1 MRGKSQHSLEQN
13 VALTREGSA
22 RDRRAVESTAELQWT
37 VLQSASLG
45 IRASW
50 VSSDSR
56 SHSLTG
62 HLRTTVVEMR
72 SSSGPVP
79 ALSKGAL
86 SQKSQVRIARSTS
99 CPRGHLD
106 KAAERSPCPKAKAK
120 RHEDVEGSRSRWP
133 RVWLASRGCRVHA
146 SQCQCRWQT
155 VAGSSASEP
164 RSQARARPLAGR

>member
-1 MRGKSQHSLEQN
+1 MEILTRSRRRFSRLRSPATPVEQIRQIVARISDTLCTAGVLSSTTTHCVEKANISSEQN
-13 VALTREGSA
+13 VVLTREGSA
-22 RDRRAVESTAELQWT
+22 IDRL
-37 VLQSASLG
+37 LSASLG

-56 SHSLTG
+56 SHSPTG
-62 HLRTTVVEMR
+62 HLRTTVVGMR

-133 RVWLASRGCRVHA
+133 RD
-146 SQCQCRWQT
+146 
-155 VAGSSASEP
+155 
-164 RSQARARPLAGR
+164 RAT